1 MYFTKQYVDMLM
13 NMEVE
18 GIKILMENI
27 QCHLI
32 QTIHTINRLV
42 SAINLTSGDLGAF
55 KFSGSNFRGTLA
67 LLVTTS
73 RIYR

>member
-1 MYFTKQYVDMLM
+1 MYSTKQYVDMLM

-32 QTIHTINRLV
+32 QTIHTINRMFSV
-42 SAINLTSGDLGAF
+42 INLQVVIKEHL
-55 KFSGSNFRGTLA
+55 NFPGQISEE
-67 LLVTTS
+67 V
-73 RIYR
+73 

>member
-32 QTIHTINRLV
+32 QTIHTINRMFSV
-42 SAINLTSGDLGAF
+42 INLQVVIKEHL
-55 KFSGSNFRGTLA
+55 NFPGQISEE
-67 LLVTTS
+67 V
-73 RIYR
+73 